1 MANLHLLFSSNAL
14 HRLPLA
20 KDDALVLLN
29 DAVLLAMHNVA
40 TIKNPVYAR
49 AADIEARGL
58 NNLALA
64 QTQVINDEQWVALCL
79 QFDKTLSWI

>member
-14 HRLPLA
+14 HRIPLA
-20 KDDALVLLN
+20 KDDALILLN
-29 DAVLLAMHNVA
+29 DAVLLAMRNVA

-49 AADIEARGL
+49 AADVEARGL
-58 NNLALA
+58 NELALSP
-64 QTQVINDEQWVALCL
+64 TQLISDEQWVALCL